1 LIDPAL
7 TPEQAVA
14 RLRRK
19 GRPALF
25 FDGRG
30 AWQGSAWPTRVAID
44 PTPIAGDL
52 SAIDQTVRDRRK
64 KGGPGGTG
72 IAVVLAYELFAKRA
86 DPNLPGSAAFA
97 VDGSIAFPDGA
108 PPRVVGPYDLTDRLK
123 DPANP
128 ASGFSSHPLR
138 TSLPREHYLEAVR
151 RVQRHIAAGD
161 IYQANLTQRF
171 ACDFDGD
178 PWALYR
184 NLTESTQAPRSA
196 FIDAGDWALASV
208 SPETFVDIDKAGVAT
223 TLPIK
228 GTRPRGE
235 TPEEDDAMKRDLLAS
250 AKDRAELTMIVDLE
264 RNDLGRIAKTGTV
277 RVEDLATLKTY
288 PAVHHLVATVKAD
301 LKDGT
306 GFEALVRAVFPGGSI
321 TGAPKLRAVEILE
334 SLEPVPRGYY
344 TGSLFFLDDDGS
356 TWSSILIRSVVV
368 ARGVAHLGAGGG
380 VVADSDPEGE
390 WMESNAKARAL
401 TRVLGFEPE
410 EAE

>member
-14 RLRRK
+14 RMRRP
-19 GRPALF
+19 GSPTIF

-30 AWQGSAWPTRVAID
+30 GHDHAWPTRVAVRPERYSDDVRTID
-44 PTPIAGDL
+44 RE
-52 SAIDQTVRDRRK
+52 SRERRNR
-64 KGGPGGTG
+64 GGPGGTG
-72 IAVVLAYELFAKRA
+72 IAVVLAYELLAGRS
-86 DPNLPGSAAFA
+86 DPVLPRCNSFLIEGAIEFPEGSAPRRI
-97 VDGSIAFPDGA
+97 GSHDPG
-108 PPRVVGPYDLTDRLK
+108 DRLEH
-123 DPANP
+123 PATP

-138 TSLPREHYLEAVR
+138 TSLPRPRYLEAVR

-161 IYQANLTQRF
+161 IYQANLTQRLS
-171 ACDFDGD
+171 CDFDGD

-184 NLTESTQAPRSA
+184 GLTESTQAPRSA
-196 FIDAGDWALASV
+196 FIDAGEWALASV
-208 SPETFVDIDKAGVAT
+208 SPETFVDVGKDDVAT

-235 TPEEDDAMKRDLLAS
+235 TPEEDEALKRDLLAS
-250 AKDRAELTMIVDLE
+250 EKDRAELTMIVDLE
-264 RNDLGRIAKTGTV
+264 RNDLGRVAKTGTV
-277 RVEDLATLKTY
+277 EVRELAALKTY
-288 PAVHHLVATVKAD
+288 PAVHHLVATVTATLKA
-301 LKDGT
+301 GT
-306 GFEALVRAVFPGGSI
+306 GFEDLVRAVFPGGSI
-321 TGAPKLRAVEILE
+321 TGAPKRRAVSILE
-334 SLEPVPRGYY
+334 ELEPVPRGFY

-380 VVADSDPEGE
+380 VVADSDPEEE

>member
-7 TPEQAVA
+7 TPEQAVS
-14 RLRRK
+14 RTRRP
-19 GRPALF
+19 GRPTIF

-30 AWQGSAWPTRVAID
+30 GHGNAWPTRVAID
-44 PTPIAGDL
+44 PTPMSSDL
-52 SAIDQTVRDRRK
+52 GAIDRAARDRRER
-64 KGGPGGTG
+64 GGPGGTG
-72 IAVVLAYELFAKRA
+72 IAVVLAYELFAKRS
-86 DPNLPGSAAFA
+86 DPDLPRCASFA
-97 VDGSIAFPDGA
+97 VDSSIEFPEGGT
-108 PPRVVGPYDLTDRLK
+108 PRVIGPLDPADRLQH
-123 DPANP
+123 PAKP

-138 TSLPREHYLEAVR
+138 TSLPKARYLEAVR
-151 RVQRHIAAGD
+151 QVQRHIAEGD
-161 IYQANLTQRF
+161 VYQANLTQRLS
-171 ACDFDGD
+171 CDFDGD
-178 PWALYR
+178 AWALYR
-184 NLTESTQAPRSA
+184 GLTESTHAPRSA
-196 FIDAGDWALASV
+196 FVDAGAWALASV
-208 SPETFVDIDKAGVAT
+208 SPETFVDVTKDNIAT

-235 TPEEDDAMKRDLLAS
+235 TPEEDEAMKRDLLAS
-250 AKDRAELTMIVDLE
+250 EKDRAELTMIVDLE

-277 RVEDLATLKTY
+277 HVPELATLKTY
-288 PAVHHLVATVKAD
+288 PAVHHLVATVTAT
-301 LKDGT
+301 LKEGT
-306 GFEALVRAVFPGGSI
+306 GFEDLVRAVFPGGSI
-321 TGAPKLRAVEILE
+321 TGAPKRRAVEVLE
-334 SLEPVPRGYY
+334 TLEPVPRGFY

>member
-1 LIDPAL
+1 MIDPAL

-14 RLRRK
+14 RLRRR
-19 GRPALF
+19 GTPTIL

-30 AWQGSAWPTRVAID
+30 GHESAWPTRVAID
-44 PTPIAGDL
+44 PAPGVSDL
-52 SAIDQTVRDRRK
+52 AAIDRRSRQRRK
-64 KGGPGGTG
+64 NGGPGGTG
-72 IAVVLAYELFAKRA
+72 LAVLLSYELFGRRAEPGLPRCASFEIDGSIEFAEGQTPRIIGAHDPTNRLAHPAK
-86 DPNLPGSAAFA
+86 PGSA
-97 VDGSIAFPDGA
+97 
-108 PPRVVGPYDLTDRLK
+108 
-123 DPANP
+123 
-128 ASGFSSHPLR
+128 FSSQPLR
-138 TSLPREHYLEAVR
+138 TSLPRDRYLWAV
-151 RVQRHIAAGD
+151 VQAQRHIAAGD

-171 ACDFDGD
+171 ECDFDGD
-178 PWALYR
+178 PWVLYR
-184 NLTESTQAPRSA
+184 DLTESTPAPRSA
-196 FIDAGDWALASV
+196 FIDAGTWALASV
-208 SPETFVDIDKAGVAT
+208 SPETFVDVDRNNTAT

-235 TPEEDDAMKRDLLAS
+235 SEQEDEALKRQLLAS

-277 RVEDLATLKTY
+277 RVAELAALRTY
-288 PAVHHLVATVKAD
+288 PAVHHLVATVTAD

-306 GFEALVRAVFPGGSI
+306 GFEDLVRAVFPGGSI
-321 TGAPKLRAVEILE
+321 TGAPKLRAIEILE
-334 SLEPVPRGYY
+334 ALEPVPRGLY

-368 ARGVAHLGAGGG
+368 HRDVASLGAGGG

-410 EAE
+410 EAS